1 MPDSLRP
8 DDAIDQIFLHRKGTA
23 SGYYINDSYRYHI
36 GASNIQPETVEIA
49 TIYRKK
55 DTHVN
60 LMNVMGTVVSYTY
73 TPYDLNAIDA
83 DMAAFL
89 HYINGR
95 SYKKEDIPVL
105 RRFAAQ
111 KEWGI
116 DTFVQC
122 AVSLTVIQK
131 SRLKKIFNGQGSN
144 ES

>member
-1 MPDSLRP
+1 M
-8 DDAIDQIFLHRKGTA
+8 
-23 SGYYINDSYRYHI
+23 
-36 GASNIQPETVEIA
+36 EIA

-55 DTHVN
+55 DTHVH

-105 RRFAAQ
+105 RRLVAQ

-116 DTFVQC
+116 DTFAQC
-122 AVSLTVIQK
+122 TISLTVIQK
-131 SRLKKIFNGQGSN
+131 SRLKKIFYSQGS
-144 ES
+144 SVS